1 MPYHSINI
9 KTINKRV
16 FMTLQDKLEKALDI
30 SLAMRGMNR
39 KELAVK
45 MSCTG
50 AYITRIMRGGKLSVA
65 KLEEVASALDFK
77 LWEFMKLG
85 EE

>member
-1 MPYHSINI
+1 
-9 KTINKRV
+9 
-16 FMTLQDKLEKALDI
+16 
-30 SLAMRGMNR
+30 MRGMR
-39 KELAVK
+39 QKDLAVK

-50 AYITRIMRGGKLSVA
+50 AYISNIMKNGKLSVA
-65 KLEEVASALDFK
+65 KLEDVASVLDFK

>member
-1 MPYHSINI
+1 MN
-9 KTINKRV
+9 T
-16 FMTLQDKLEKALDI
+16 QDKLEKALSI
-30 SLAMRGMNR
+30 ALAMRGMR
-39 KELAVK
+39 QKDLAVK

-50 AYITRIMRGGKLSVA
+50 AYISNIMKNGKLSVA
-65 KLEEVASALDFK
+65 KLEDVASVLDFK